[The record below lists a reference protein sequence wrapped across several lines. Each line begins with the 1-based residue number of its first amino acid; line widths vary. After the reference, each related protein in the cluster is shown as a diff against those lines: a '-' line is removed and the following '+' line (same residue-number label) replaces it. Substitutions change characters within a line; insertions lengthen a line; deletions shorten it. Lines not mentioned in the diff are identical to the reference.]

1 MLQPIDKFFLNFSIC
16 SISSLVCLVSNFHPS
31 GLFFCWS
38 KERLLAL

>member
-1 MLQPIDKFFLNFSIC
+1 MLLPIDKFFLNFSIC
-16 SISSLVCLVSNFHPS
+16 SISSQMYLVSNFHPS